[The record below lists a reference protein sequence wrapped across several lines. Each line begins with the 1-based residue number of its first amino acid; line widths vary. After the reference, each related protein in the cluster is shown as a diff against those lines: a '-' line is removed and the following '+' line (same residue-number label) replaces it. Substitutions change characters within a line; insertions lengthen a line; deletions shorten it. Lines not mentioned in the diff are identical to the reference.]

1 MSVQDRFADERS
13 RRYYTLAKR
22 PMRTTENLL
31 SSNTAPSHGRNRRTN
46 TGDRVS
52 RRKSRAT
59 IRRQRRLRV
68 CCGAVRW
75 ARNVRLRD
83 LRLPTN
89 LMKQTRCTK
98 KLSVTF
104 DASVTFF
111 FPLIFVHYISR
122 CIVPTGSK
130 AIGHHS

>member
-1 MSVQDRFADERS
+1 MSKGVDRFADERS

-52 RRKSRAT
+52 RRKSRAS

-68 CCGAVRW
+68 CMLWYGEVGAKCEV
-75 ARNVRLRD
+75 ARSVLANKPD
-83 LRLPTN
+83 ETN
-89 LMKQTRCTK
+89 
-98 KLSVTF
+98 
-104 DASVTFF
+104 A
-111 FPLIFVHYISR
+111 VH
-122 CIVPTGSK
+122 
-130 AIGHHS
+130 